1 MVGNES
7 IQTKEFKTTDIFLTF
22 TKKSI
27 MHKFFFSIITLLLT
41 SSLYSQ
47 CWKSIGRMDN
57 DSVPTSFA
65 IKEDGT
71 LWAWGRNDYGLF
83 GNGNKTSS
91 AVPVKVNNDTDWQS
105 ISYSWGSVKGVKTDG
120 TLWAWGVNLG
130 DGTKNSSLIPK
141 QIGIE
146 TQWKE
151 VASDYRTLALKN
163 NGSLWYWDGEYCLTP
178 TMVGTDTDWKTIF
191 SKYAIKNN
199 GTLWVI
205 HHDYVGGIYVA
216 KHTQVGVENDFK
228 QVDVNYAIKT
238 DGTLWF
244 YNDQHGNSIG
254 DFLNQKKQVN
264 NAIWQTVSCG
274 NGWNFN
280 GYGITIDGAL
290 WYLSNGVATRIG
302 NEINWKAV
310 TVEHIGSGDGTGGT
324 KIAIKTD
331 GTIYTWGTECC
342 GEMGNSYNDSPILL
356 PTILN
361 TPGCLAS
368 IEEVRPSENTF
379 DMFPNPTDGLLIFS
393 VKDKIIESISIKNT
407 EGRIVL
413 VVSNPSNTIDISELE
428 KGVYFLEC
436 YDSKSAFSKLII
448 KN

>member
-1 MVGNES
+1 
-7 IQTKEFKTTDIFLTF
+7 
-22 TKKSI
+22 

-41 SSLYSQ
+41 SSLYAQ
-47 CWKSIGRMDN
+47 CWKSIGRIDK

-83 GNGNKTSS
+83 GNGNTTSS
-91 AVPVKVNNDTDWQS
+91 PVPVKVNNDTDWQS
-105 ISYSWGSVKGVKTDG
+105 ISYSGGSVKGIKTDG
-120 TLWAWGVNLG
+120 TLWAWGGNLG

-146 TQWKE
+146 KQWKE

-163 NGSLWYWDGEYCLTP
+163 NGSLWYWGGWGDENFLTP

-191 SKYAIKNN
+191 SEYAIKNN
-199 GTLWVI
+199 GTLWI
-205 HHDYVGGIYVA
+205 IRLDYVGGVYVA

-228 QVDVNYAIKT
+228 QIDVNYAIKT
-238 DGTLWF
+238 DGTLW
-244 YNDQHGNSIG
+244 YYDDNSANSVGGSFQNSKI
-254 DFLNQKKQVN
+254 QVN
-264 NAIWQTVSCG
+264 NSNWQSISCG
-274 NGWNFN
+274 NGWESN
-280 GYGITIDGAL
+280 GFGITTDGAL
-290 WYLSNGVATRIG
+290 WSLNRGTATRIG
-302 NEINWKAV
+302 NETNWKSI
-310 TVEHIGSGDGTGGT
+310 TVEHIGSGLNDGKGGT

-368 IEEVRPSENTF
+368 IDEVTSSENSF
-379 DMFPNPTDGLLIFS
+379 DMFPNPTDGLLNIS
-393 VKDKIIESISIKNT
+393 VKDKIMESISIKNT
-407 EGRIVL
+407 EGRTVL
-413 VVSNPSNTIDISELE
+413 VVSNPSNTIDISELK
-428 KGVYFLEC
+428 KGIYFLEC
-436 YDSKSAFSKLII
+436 HDSKSTYSKLII